1 MSQAERTEKATPRR
15 LEQARREGNF
25 PVSDELVSAAQFAVF
40 ATLAI
45 TFAPESI
52 RYLAAWVRTGLRSA
66 FLAAEIGPEKA
77 ADLMRLLAWHVGQP
91 LLLGG
96 ALLAVTAIGVQ
107 MGVSGGGIALA
118 RLAPD
123 LQRLNPGPRLRSL
136 FANNIAAFVK
146 AAVLLPLFLYTVWVL
161 ALDEVGSLAQL
172 RRAGLG
178 EAFALVGGILKTL
191 LQRFAAVFL
200 ALGLLDLIRRR
211 HKYFRQLR
219 MSKQEIREELKQQEG
234 NPQAK
239 SRIRR
244 LQRDARRRRMM
255 SDVPSATVVIVNPTH
270 YAVALRY
277 DVDAGTAPRVVAKG
291 KNWLAAR
298 IRRKALEHQV
308 PIVENPPLAQAM
320 YLSVKVGQEIPP
332 HLYRAVAEILAYIYR
347 LLQGRGPRA

>member
-1 MSQAERTEKATPRR
+1 MSQSERTEKATPRR

-25 PVSDELVSAAQFAVF
+25 PVSDELVSAAQFAAF
-40 ATLAI
+40 AALAI
-45 TFAPESI
+45 SFAPEST
-52 RYLAAWVRTGLRSA
+52 RYLAAWVRAGLRNA
-66 FLAAEIGPEKA
+66 FLSAEIGPETA
-77 ADLMRLLAWHVGQP
+77 AELIRVLAAQVGQP
-91 LLLGG
+91 LAMGG
-96 ALLAVTAIGVQ
+96 ALLAVTAIAVQ
-107 MGVSGGGIALA
+107 MGVSGGGLALA
-118 RLAPD
+118 RLSPD
-123 LQRLNPGPRLRSL
+123 LKRLNPGPRLRSL
-136 FANNIAAFVK
+136 FANNVAAFLK

-161 ALDEVGSLAQL
+161 ALDEIGNLARL

-178 EAFALVGGILKTL
+178 ESCALLGEILKTL

-200 ALGLLDLIRRR
+200 VLGVLDLVRRR

-239 SRIRR
+239 ARIRR

-255 SDVPSATVVIVNPTH
+255 SDVPSATVVVVNPTH

-277 DVDAGTAPRVVAKG
+277 EVEAGTAPRVVAKG

-320 YLSVKVGQEIPP
+320 YFGVKVGQEIPP

-347 LLQGRGPRA
+347 LLHGRGPRA